1 MIIINIG
8 MNCWVPDGFAVV
20 GERLRFYSVGVV
32 LEGVLSKERCENVKM
47 SGIRFSESVEIV
59 RFHSSDGNTYR
70 VEDVVSAE
78 QPLEIRVRGQSV
90 AITMRTPGHDRE
102 LAAGFAISEGLIKE
116 PSQLLEVDH
125 CRRGEAEHP
134 ENIVN
139 LYLDAATPWDLEKL
153 SRHVFAS
160 SSCGICGKASLE
172 AIRSLWPPVRSDF
185 RIGTAQVLSLPRQL
199 WRAQAEFQR
208 TGGLHAAALF
218 DLDGRIVCVR
228 EDVGR
233 HNAVDKIIGWSFLNG
248 CFPLESRLL
257 LVSGRASFEI
267 MQKALAGR
275 VSFVAA
281 VSAPS
286 SLAVEFAK
294 ENGQTL
300 VGFLRPD
307 GFNVYSNPERIQ
319 ASSSFS

>member
-1 MIIINIG
+1 METKQDTI
-8 MNCWVPDGFAVV
+8 
-20 GERLRFYSVGVV
+20 FY
-32 LEGVLSKERCENVKM
+32 EIVKM

-59 RFHSSDGNTYR
+59 RFHSSDGSAEW
-70 VEDVVSAE
+70 VKDVVSAE

-139 LYLDAATPWDLEKL
+139 LYLDASTPCDLEKL
-153 SRHVFAS
+153 SRHVFVS

-172 AIRSLWPPVRSDF
+172 AIRNLWPPVRSGF
-185 RIGTAQVLSLPRQL
+185 CIEIAQVLSLPRQL

-233 HNAVDKIIGWSFLNG
+233 HNAVDKVIGWSFLNG
-248 CFPLESRLL
+248 CFPLENHLL

-275 VSFVAA
+275 VPFVAA

-294 ENGQTL
+294 ENRQTL

-307 GFNVYSNPERIQ
+307 GFNVYSAPERIQ
-319 ASSSFS
+319 TSSSFS

>member
-1 MIIINIG
+1 
-8 MNCWVPDGFAVV
+8 
-20 GERLRFYSVGVV
+20 
-32 LEGVLSKERCENVKM
+32 M
-47 SGIRFSESVEIV
+47 SGIRFSESIEIV
-59 RFHSSDGNTYR
+59 RFHSSDGSAER
-70 VEDVVSAE
+70 VKDVVSAE

-102 LAAGFAISEGLIKE
+102 LAAGFAISEGLINE

-125 CRRGEAEHP
+125 CRREEAEHP

-139 LYLDAATPWDLEKL
+139 LYLDASTPCDLEKL

-172 AIRSLWPPVRSDF
+172 AIRNLWPPVRSDF
-185 RIGTAQVLSLPRQL
+185 RIGAAQVLSLPQQL

-233 HNAVDKIIGWSFLNG
+233 HNAVDKVIGWSFLNG
-248 CFPLESRLL
+248 RFPLESCLL

-275 VSFVAA
+275 VPFVAS

-294 ENGQTL
+294 ENAQTL
-300 VGFLRPD
+300 AGFLRPD
-307 GFNVYSNPERIQ
+307 GFNVYSVPERIQ
-319 ASSSFS
+319 ASSSFP

>member
-1 MIIINIG
+1 MTWRSLGEGAEQRTILCKSII
-8 MNCWVPDGFAVV
+8 
-20 GERLRFYSVGVV
+20 
-32 LEGVLSKERCENVKM
+32 M
-47 SGIRFSESVEIV
+47 SGIRFSEAVEIV
-59 RFHSSDGNTYR
+59 RFHSSDKSAEQI
-70 VEDVVSAE
+70 EDVVSAE

-116 PSQLLEVDH
+116 PSQLLEVEH
-125 CRRGEAEHP
+125 CRREEAEHP

-139 LYLDAATPWDLEKL
+139 LYLDADAPCDLQKL

-172 AIRSLWPPVRSDF
+172 AIGNLWPPVGSGF
-185 RIGTAQVLSLPRQL
+185 RIAAAQLLSLPRQL
-199 WRAQAEFQR
+199 RRAQAEFQR

-218 DLDGRIVCVR
+218 DSDGRIVCVR

-233 HNAVDKIIGWSFLNG
+233 HNAVDKVIGRSFLNG
-248 CFPLESRLL
+248 DFPLEGRLL

-267 MQKALAGR
+267 MQKGLAGR
-275 VSFVAA
+275 VPFVAA

-294 ENGQTL
+294 ENRQTL
-300 VGFLRPD
+300 VGFLRPA
-307 GFNVYSNPERIQ
+307 GFNIYSAPERIQ
-319 ASSSFS
+319 ASSSSS

>member
-1 MIIINIG
+1 
-8 MNCWVPDGFAVV
+8 
-20 GERLRFYSVGVV
+20 
-32 LEGVLSKERCENVKM
+32 M
-47 SGIRFSESVEIV
+47 SGIRFFETAEIV
-59 RFHSSDGNTYR
+59 RFHSSDGRTER
-70 VEDVVSAE
+70 VEDFVSAE

-102 LAAGFAISEGLIKE
+102 LAAGFAISEGIIND
-116 PSQLLEVDH
+116 PAQLLEIGH
-125 CRRGEAEHP
+125 CRREESEHP

-139 LYLDAATPWDLEKL
+139 LYLDADAPCDLEKL

-172 AIRSLWPPVRSDF
+172 AIRNLWPPVRSDF
-185 RIGTAQVLSLPRQL
+185 RIASAQVLSLPRQL
-199 WRAQAEFQR
+199 QRAQAEFQR

-218 DLDGRIVCVR
+218 DSDGSIVCVR

-233 HNAVDKIIGWSFLNG
+233 HNAVDKVIGWSFLNG
-248 CFPLESRLL
+248 CFPLEGRLL

-275 VSFVAA
+275 VPFVAA

-300 VGFLRPD
+300 VGFLRPA
-307 GFNVYSNPERIQ
+307 GFNVYSAPERIQ
-319 ASSSFS
+319 SSSSFS